1 MTHADD
7 VQTVKN
13 TVQSRNKPGHTD
25 CDVTAHECSPRRM
38 VFTENGNTD
47 GWIATDTTVDL
58 LR

>member
-13 TVQSRNKPGHTD
+13 TVPSPDKASPTD
-25 CDVTAHECSPRRM
+25 CDVTAHECSPRRK
-38 VFTENGNTD
+38 VFVENGNTD